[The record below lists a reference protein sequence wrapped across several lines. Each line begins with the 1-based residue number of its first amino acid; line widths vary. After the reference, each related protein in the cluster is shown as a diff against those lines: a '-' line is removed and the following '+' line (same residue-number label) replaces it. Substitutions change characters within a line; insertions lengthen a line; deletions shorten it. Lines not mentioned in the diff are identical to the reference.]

1 MIDSERVEA
10 RKFRKKPVVIE
21 AMQFDGSNW
30 QSILD
35 WAGSK
40 WPNDPPGLDFMG
52 VFGNRGSKEN
62 APFVANGMWIKTL
75 EGHMTANIGDWIIKG
90 INGEF
95 YPCKPDI
102 FEMTYEAALTADA
115 QPVGDAP
122 RVCKMPCTRWVYKE
136 NTAHPGV
143 AVCDDCDTP
152 MPHLTTGVTTVNYPA
167 PEPIVYK
174 DADAPEECGK
184 DCTRCSGEYCNI
196 HFDQPCDCDVVERHR
211 QSAATPLHSW
221 EQIVDSATDAA
232 QKVADALGCGHLHFR
247 STEWGKRIIAAAV
260 KVAQESRDA
269 EWGAWGIVEVSV
281 RNSSVAE
288 YMKHWEERATKAE
301 AEIARLT
308 ARERV
313 TTRQELAQ
321 QKEQK

>member
-1 MIDSERVEA
+1 MIDSERVAKAARRALEA
-10 RKFRKKPVVIE
+10 LRNILNGNDLALERGQSIVNWKDSDFRKEGNE
-21 AMQFDGSNW
+21 AYHE
-30 QSILD
+30 L
-35 WAGSK
+35 
-40 WPNDPPGLDFMG
+40 
-52 VFGNRGSKEN
+52 R
-62 APFVANGMWIKTL
+62 
-75 EGHMTANIGDWIIKG
+75 
-90 INGEF
+90 
-95 YPCKPDI
+95 
-102 FEMTYEAALTADA
+102 AALTADA
-115 QPVGDAP
+115 QPVEDAP
-122 RVCKMPCTRWVYKE
+122 QVCKLPCTRWVYKE

-167 PEPIVYK
+167 PEPLVYK
-174 DADAPEECGK
+174 DADA
-184 DCTRCSGEYCNI
+184 
-196 HFDQPCDCDVVERHR
+196 
-211 QSAATPLHSW
+211 LHSG
-221 EQIVDSATDAA
+221 EQIVDSATQAA
-232 QKVADALGCGHLHFR
+232 QKVADALGCGHLRFR

-301 AEIARLT
+301 VEIARLT

-313 TTRQELAQ
+313 PEPELDKGTFQCDICGADTPHSHDPQLVEQERLIRPAFEKTIARKGFGRISKHPDIPYSFQETEFLWQHFKSGWYAGKKIFGQHHAERYANGLRQELAQ